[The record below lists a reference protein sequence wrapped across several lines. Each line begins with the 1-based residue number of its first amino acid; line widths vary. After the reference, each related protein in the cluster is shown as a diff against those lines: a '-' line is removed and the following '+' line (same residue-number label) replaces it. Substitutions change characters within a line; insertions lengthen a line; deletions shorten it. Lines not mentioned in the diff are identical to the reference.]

1 MLMTFLFGCN
11 GNDWEED
18 VEVTDEEYERLK
30 AAYVVGG
37 KFQNYKS
44 VSDIYDRIYDIADRS
59 ATESLLEFDED
70 IAKKHKGDKN
80 FKASDLYYITVEY
93 YLD

>member
-18 VEVTDEEYERLK
+18 VEVTHEEYERLK
-30 AAYVVGG
+30 
-37 KFQNYKS
+37 KS
-44 VSDIYDRIYDIADRS
+44 YEDGMDFCDDENVKDIYDRVYDIADQS

-70 IAKKHKGDKN
+70 IAKEYGGDPN
-80 FKASDLYYITVEY
+80 FKASNLYMINVQFYF
-93 YLD
+93 